1 MRHLGGGREIE
12 LSRTMGAGAL
22 GASKIMA
29 LTLILWCFQTL
40 SCMRGSLGT
49 GGEELVPTFA

>member
-1 MRHLGGGREIE
+1 
-12 LSRTMGAGAL
+12 MGAGAL

-40 SCMRGSLGT
+40 SCMRGSLDT
-49 GGEELVPTFA
+49 GGEELMPTIA

>member
-1 MRHLGGGREIE
+1 MTPGGEIE

-29 LTLILWCFQTL
+29 LALILWCVQTL
-40 SCMRGSLGT
+40 SCMRGSLDA
-49 GGEELVPTFA
+49 GGEGLMPTSA